1 MCLTS
6 IRKKASWLLGRAA
19 DMDSQKQEFWKEA
32 ILKEKIVRLNW
43 FRDNWIKPKLV
54 KKVGE
59 KRGMKLPQINEPQRE
74 AKPVKTLTTEGAQV
88 KSRDEKVI
96 IDVMRPVSGETRDVL
111 YDGFSEEETGR
122 YKYLLLRKRKDPEVK
137 YLYPITS
144 NWQYGW
150 GLGDMNK
157 TYVPMYA
164 FNAIVKESFF
174 RKNGVFPRSAT
185 SDTVA

>member
-1 MCLTS
+1 
-6 IRKKASWLLGRAA
+6 
-19 DMDSQKQEFWKEA
+19 MDSQKQEFWKEA

-74 AKPVKTLTTEGAQV
+74 AKPLKTLTRDGAQV
-88 KSRDEKVI
+88 KSRDEKVL

-111 YDGFSEEETGR
+111 YDGFSLEETGR
-122 YKYLLLRKRKDPEVK
+122 YKYLLLRKQKDPEVK

-150 GLGDMNK
+150 GLGK
-157 TYVPMYA
+157 KQKH
-164 FNAIVKESFF
+164 FLF
-174 RKNGVFPRSAT
+174 
-185 SDTVA
+185 